1 MQDQVKKSETCVIKD
16 WRTLTLCG
24 VKNIREFDENSIAVD
39 TDSGK
44 IYIEGEELKIN
55 QLNENG
61 EIYVEGIIGG
71 IYSTEN
77 KPIKKSFLSRF
88 FVK

>member
-24 VKNIREFDENSIAVD
+24 VKNIRGFDENSIAVD

-61 EIYVEGIIGG
+61 EIYECSI
-71 IYSTEN
+71 
-77 KPIKKSFLSRF
+77 KPFRKSDKSLLNMILR
-88 FVK
+88 